1 MEVEGEEINMSR
13 VKLEHYVPQSYLRNF
28 SNKKEQVYVY
38 DKGQKKHFT
47 SNIKHVAAEGKYFH
61 FDKFGEDNPIA
72 SFMNEKQVIEKF
84 FSKEIEGKFKNLL
97 NQIKT
102 RAKMTYEPSFK
113 LAITKDEKADLSF
126 FLAIQMLRTK
136 DVRQTISDASDKLLN
151 AMYDKG
157 EVLTNKM
164 TSFLD
169 EIRNTDEKTVQAGM
183 LFDSELTESISTTI
197 SKHIWVFYI
206 NTTKDKFITSD
217 NPIVRNGN
225 VADPYI
231 SNTGL
236 SSKGVEIAFPI
247 SSDLLLVMYEREY
260 HSELDPCDEM
270 FIILNDEG
278 LVIRYNLLQ
287 ILHCHKQVYSLSDL
301 KPFIRNVGVEF
312 PRFLEE
318 RSKVDLFYN
327 GKKY

>member
-1 MEVEGEEINMSR
+1 MSR
-13 VKLEHYVPQSYLRNF
+13 VKLEHYVPQSYLKNF

-38 DKGQKKHFT
+38 DKGQKKHFS
-47 SNIKHVAAEGKYFH
+47 SNIKQIAAEGKYFH
-61 FDKFGEDNPIA
+61 FDKHGEDNPIVN
-72 SFMNEKQVIEKF
+72 FMNEEQIIEKF
-84 FSKEIEGKFKNLL
+84 FSKEIEGKYKNLL
-97 NQIKT
+97 TQIKT
-102 RAKMTYEPSFK
+102 RATMTYEPTFK

-136 DVRQTISDASDKLLN
+136 DVRQTITDATVKFLS

-157 EVLTNKM
+157 DMLTRKM

-169 EIRNTDEKTVQAGM
+169 DIKNTDEKTVQAGM
-183 LFDSELTESISTTI
+183 LFDSELTESISKAI

-206 NTTKDKFITSD
+206 NTTEDKFITSD

-225 VADPYI
+225 IDDQYK

-236 SSKGVEIAFPI
+236 SSRGVEIAFPI

-260 HSELDPCDEM
+260 HAELDPCDEK
-270 FIILNDEG
+270 FIILNDEN
-278 LVIRYNLLQ
+278 LVLRYNLLQ
-287 ILHCHKQVYSLSDL
+287 IHHCHKQIFGLNDL
-301 KPFIRNVGVEF
+301 KPFICKIEVEF
-312 PRFLEE
+312 PRLFLGV